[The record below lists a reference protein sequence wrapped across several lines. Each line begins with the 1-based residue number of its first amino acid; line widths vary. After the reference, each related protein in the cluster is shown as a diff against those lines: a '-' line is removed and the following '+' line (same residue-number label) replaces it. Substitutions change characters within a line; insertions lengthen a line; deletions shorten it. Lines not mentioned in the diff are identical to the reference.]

1 MANKKAKSRLS
12 DVARAARVSLATAS
26 RVANGATFVDPAIQ
40 ERVRNAATRLNFDL
54 SKKRPRVIALLLS
67 NRQILHP
74 YHSQI
79 LTGAEAYCAANDY
92 SVLFLSF
99 RYEADTPWREV
110 QLPKAL
116 QRHDLVSGFIVAGT
130 NSANLLTLLA
140 HRRAPFA
147 VLGDNVLGEWNS
159 SACDVVWSDDIQG
172 AYEMTRHLQSLG
184 HTAIGFIG
192 NSQLSW
198 FARRREGYIKAMQDA
213 KLPPRVVEIELSDLQ
228 ELGYL
233 GTKSMLA
240 DDPSTT
246 AIFAAA
252 DLAAEGV
259 CRALRDRSLRVGDEV
274 SVAGFNDIEAGVMHP
289 PLTSVR
295 QFPELVGK
303 RLAQMILER
312 VADPTITP
320 RQAVIPTQ
328 LVRRESTRPV
338 ARQPRWKREKVF
350 T

>member
-1 MANKKAKSRLS
+1 MARKKTKPRLS
-12 DVARAARVSLATAS
+12 DIASAAGVSLATVS
-26 RVANGATFVDPAIQ
+26 RVVNGATFVDPGIQ
-40 ERVRNAATRLNFDL
+40 ERVRDAAVRLDFDL
-54 SKKRPRVIALLLS
+54 SRKRSRVIALLLS

-99 RYEADTPWREV
+99 RYEAITPWREV
-110 QLPKAL
+110 LLPKPL

-130 NSANLLTLLA
+130 NSANLLTLLE
-140 HRRAPFA
+140 HRRVPFA
-147 VLGDNVLGEWNS
+147 VLGDNVLGEWDS
-159 SACDVVWSDDIQG
+159 DSCDVVWSDDVQG

-192 NSQLSW
+192 NPQLSW
-198 FARRREGYIKAMQDA
+198 FVRRRQGYVKAMQDA
-213 KLPPRVVEIELSDLQ
+213 KLPLRIVELDLPDLQ

-233 GTKSMLA
+233 GAKSMLT
-240 DDPSTT
+240 DEPSTT

-259 CRALRDRSLRVGDEV
+259 CRALRDRSVHVGDDI
-274 SVAGFNDIEAGVMHP
+274 SVAGFNDIEAQVMHP
-289 PLTSVR
+289 PLSSVR

-312 VADPTITP
+312 VADGTIPP

-328 LVRRESTRPV
+328 LVRRESTRAVPTR
-338 ARQPRWKREKVF
+338 AGFKHEKVF

>member
-1 MANKKAKSRLS
+1 MGRKKTKARLS
-12 DVARAARVSLATAS
+12 DVALAAGVSLATVS
-26 RVANGATFVDPAIQ
+26 RVASGAAFVDPGIQ
-40 ERVRNAATRLNFDL
+40 ERVRHAARRLGFDL
-54 SKKRPRVIALLLS
+54 SRKRSKVIALLLS
-67 NRQILHP
+67 NRQLLHP

-99 RYEADTPWREV
+99 RYDAATPWREV

-130 NSANLLTLLA
+130 NSPNILALLT
-140 HRRAPFA
+140 HRRVPFA
-147 VLGDNVLGEWNS
+147 VLGDNVLGEWNPES
-159 SACDVVWSDDIQG
+159 CDVVWSDDIQG

-198 FARRREGYIKAMQDA
+198 FVRRRQGYEKAMQDA
-213 KLPPRVVEIELSDLQ
+213 KLPLRIAEMDLPDLQ

-233 GTKSMLA
+233 ATKSMLA
-240 DDPSTT
+240 DNPSIT

-259 CRALRDRSLRVGDEV
+259 CRALRDRSLRVGDDV
-274 SVAGFNDIEAGVMHP
+274 SVAGFNDIEARVMHP

-295 QFPELVGK
+295 QFPQLVGK
-303 RLAQMILER
+303 QLAQMILER
-312 VADPTITP
+312 VADGSIPP

-328 LVRRESTRPV
+328 LIRRESTRPAPNR
-338 ARQPRWKREKVF
+338 ARIKREKVF